1 MDGLRLFLMDM
12 QIIAV
17 WIFLAALF
25 VLVLVLIIALNVV
38 SYRIDKKRRQEK
50 FYPIL
55 PMHVNCRCVIQ
66 PLENKEE

>member
-25 VLVLVLIIALNVV
+25 VLVLVLIIALNVI
-38 SYRIDKKRRQEK
+38 SYRIDKKRRKDEIR
-50 FYPIL
+50 FLP
-55 PMHVNCRCVIQ
+55 PMHVNCRCVIH

>member
-25 VLVLVLIIALNVV
+25 VLVLVLVIALNVI
-38 SYRIDKKRRQEK
+38 SCRIDKKRRIDKVLYGGLDE
-50 FYPIL
+50 FSL
-55 PMHVNCRCVIQ
+55 
-66 PLENKEE
+66 

>member
-38 SYRIDKKRRQEK
+38 SYRIDKKRRKDEIR
-50 FYPIL
+50 FLP
-55 PMHVNCRCVIQ
+55 PMHVNCRCIIK

>member
-25 VLVLVLIIALNVV
+25 VLVLVLIIALNVI
-38 SYRIDKKRRQEK
+38 SYRIDERRRKDEIS
-50 FYPIL
+50 FLP
-55 PMHVNCRCVIQ
+55 PMHVNCRCVIN

>member
-25 VLVLVLIIALNVV
+25 VLVLVLIIALNVI
-38 SYRIDKKRRQEK
+38 SYRIDKERRIDKVLYGGTDE
-50 FYPIL
+50 FSL
-55 PMHVNCRCVIQ
+55 
-66 PLENKEE
+66 